1 MTKKSAGWEKLA
13 SAICLLL
20 WGGVSAFLI
29 IYGNVSFFAAA
40 ILIAAQGLTVAVCLL
55 LSRRLLQV
63 KADSMRLEEERDA
76 ALLNAK
82 QYDEYLASLRLA
94 VDPIMSRWSRHI
106 ATASAQT
113 EEGITDLSMEF
124 GDILS
129 GIQATIAAAGSSAGE
144 GASDSEVASVIA
156 EGGADLEAMLASL
169 AHGLDAKE
177 PLLQQITALEA
188 VIGELRE
195 MATVVA
201 DIAGQTNL
209 LALNAAIEAARAG
222 EAGRGFAVVAD
233 EVRKLST
240 ASGETG
246 KRIRAKVELTTETI
260 KTTLQAA
267 QALTM
272 KDQELVV
279 ESRDT
284 VSRVISRFDT
294 AGTAMRDTTARLESS
309 ASSVGERISA
319 VLVSL
324 QFQDRVK
331 QILAHSTGDIER
343 FAAYMS
349 QLPVGEVPAP
359 FSVQD
364 WLCEMESKYATLE
377 QHDDGLGTTAAGASD
392 ISFF

>member
-1 MTKKSAGWEKLA
+1 VTKQSAGWEKMG

-20 WGGVSAFLI
+20 WACVSAFLI
-29 IYGNVSFFAAA
+29 ISGNGDILTTAVVIGAMGVTAA
-40 ILIAAQGLTVAVCLL
+40 ICLSF
-55 LSRRLLQV
+55 SRSLLQA
-63 KADSMRLEEERDA
+63 KADSLRLQEERDA
-76 ALLNAK
+76 ALLNAR
-82 QYDEYLASLRLA
+82 QFDEYVVSLRLA
-94 VDPIMSRWSRHI
+94 VEPIMSRWSRHI

-129 GIQATIAAAGSSAGE
+129 GIQATIAAAGGSAGE
-144 GASDSEVASVIA
+144 GARDSEVASVILQ
-156 EGGADLEAMLASL
+156 GGTDLEAMLASL
-169 AHGLDAKE
+169 ARGLDAKE

-267 QALTM
+267 QALTV
-272 KDQELVV
+272 KDQELIV

-284 VSRVISRFDT
+284 VSRVINRFDA
-294 AGTAMRDTTARLESS
+294 AGTAMRDTTTRLETS
-309 ASSVGERISA
+309 ASTVGERISS

-343 FAAYMS
+343 FVGYMS
-349 QLPVGEVPAP
+349 QLPTGEAPAP
-359 FSVQD
+359 FDVDD
-364 WLCEMESKYATLE
+364 WLREMESKYATLE
-377 QHDDGLGTTAAGASD
+377 QHEEGLGATGAGASD